1 MRKEKR
7 DVDLSVVSQDQSCI
21 TVVVM
26 WIGE

>member
-7 DVDLSVVSQDQSCI
+7 DMDLGVASQDQSC
-21 TVVVM
+21 TVDVVM